1 MFSQNVVLKSGLLIP
16 LFGLYRRDMTICQ
29 DSNTSEWIYVIKAGQ
44 CKIVKAVR
52 LCPRKLGSVRYR
64 NQTKARS
71 GAQSREAN
79 NCTVKSSVSVFD
91 ETARSN

>member
-1 MFSQNVVLKSGLLIP
+1 
-16 LFGLYRRDMTICQ
+16 MTICQ

-71 GAQSREAN
+71 DAQSRGAN